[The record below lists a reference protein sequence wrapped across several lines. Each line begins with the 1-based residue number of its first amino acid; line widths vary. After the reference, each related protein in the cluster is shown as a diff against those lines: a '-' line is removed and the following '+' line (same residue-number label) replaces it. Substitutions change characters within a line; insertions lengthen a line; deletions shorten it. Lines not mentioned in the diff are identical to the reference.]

1 MIRGWLAF
9 AVAAGAILL
18 CVPAAVAYPW
28 PLKPFDRAHPIYE
41 NFGDPTTIFHSSP
54 GFEALNGP
62 GQFSFRNGVDMAA
75 RARTP
80 VYPVAS
86 GRVTLAERSKVVVQT
101 AGGEEFQYVHVRPA
115 VAPGVAV
122 EEGTSVLGF
131 IDSSATTLHFADLVN
146 GRAVNPLALG
156 RLSPYRDRAA
166 PHVRAVD
173 FREPTGR
180 SLNPLTIRGHVDIVA
195 DAYDL
200 PAVPATNRWRAFAVA
215 PALVTWRLQ
224 TLAGAPVVPETIAVD
239 LLDVLPRNE
248 EFWRI
253 YARGTYQNMPV
264 LGSKRFASMPG
275 RYLFLLTE
283 RPINTD
289 QLARGI
295 YVVTVTA
302 YDARGNHSSLSE
314 RFALARFSR

>member
-1 MIRGWLAF
+1 MRRILALLVTAG
-9 AVAAGAILL
+9 AVLACAPAAG
-18 CVPAAVAYPW
+18 AYPW
-28 PLKPFDRAHPIYE
+28 PLRPFDRAHPVYE
-41 NFGDPTTIFHSSP
+41 NFGDPTTIFQSSP
-54 GFEALNGP
+54 GFAALEGP

-75 RARTP
+75 RRGAP

-101 AGGEEFQYVHVRPA
+101 GSGEEFQYVHVRPA
-115 VAPGVAV
+115 VAPGVTV
-122 EEGTSVLGF
+122 EQGVTVLGF
-131 IDSSATTLHFADLVN
+131 IDSSATTLHFADLEN

-173 FREPTGR
+173 LREPTGR
-180 SLNPLTIRGHVDIVA
+180 SLNPLTIRGHVEIVA
-195 DAYDL
+195 DAYDV
-200 PAVPATNRWRAFAVA
+200 PTVPASNRWRAFAVA

-239 LLDVLPRNE
+239 FLDVLPRNE

-264 LGSKRFASMPG
+264 LGSKRFTSMPG
-275 RYLFLLTE
+275 RFLYLLTP

-302 YDARGNHSSLSE
+302 YDARGNHTSLSE
-314 RFALARFSR
+314 RFALTRALR